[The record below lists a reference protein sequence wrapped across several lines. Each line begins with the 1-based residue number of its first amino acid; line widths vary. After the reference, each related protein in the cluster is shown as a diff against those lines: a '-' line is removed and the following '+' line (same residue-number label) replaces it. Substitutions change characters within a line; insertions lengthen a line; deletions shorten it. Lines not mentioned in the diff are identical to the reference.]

1 MKRDFTDE
9 QLSMLC
15 GEALTDK
22 PTREETAAEWEKFS
36 RRNYIG
42 EASSDTVHVVREK
55 RSSRAM
61 VTGIAAACLTAAAL
75 VGWLLLRWR
84 TTDVPDGYTCF
95 YAAQDV
101 PKQVEDVTDDGYCT
115 VSTPPATLRDVQLS
129 DGTVVTL
136 CANSSLVYPLTFGKT
151 GRREVKLKGQACFKV
166 THDPDRPFTVDA
178 GRMRVNVLGTTFV
191 VKTMREEQS
200 SVSLIEGRV
209 NVASDGTSV
218 DMVPGQTSVVD
229 GEDIK
234 ISKADLEVATD
245 WMHNQ
250 FVMDNMPLA
259 EALETI
265 GAWYNK
271 TVVSQRSECMARRIH
286 FRFSRKAS
294 LQEVVE
300 ALNEMKVANIKIEEG
315 RIVVY

>member
-1 MKRDFTDE
+1 
-9 QLSMLC
+9 
-15 GEALTDK
+15 
-22 PTREETAAEWEKFS
+22 
-36 RRNYIG
+36 
-42 EASSDTVHVVREK
+42 
-55 RSSRAM
+55 M

-75 VGWLLLRWR
+75 VGWLLLPWR

-115 VSTPPATLRDVQLS
+115 VSTPPATLRDVRLS

>member
-1 MKRDFTDE
+1 M
-9 QLSMLC
+9 
-15 GEALTDK
+15 
-22 PTREETAAEWEKFS
+22 
-36 RRNYIG
+36 
-42 EASSDTVHVVREK
+42 
-55 RSSRAM
+55 
-61 VTGIAAACLTAAAL
+61 
-75 VGWLLLRWR
+75 
-84 TTDVPDGYTCF
+84 
-95 YAAQDV
+95 
-101 PKQVEDVTDDGYCT
+101 
-115 VSTPPATLRDVQLS
+115 
-129 DGTVVTL
+129 
-136 CANSSLVYPLTFGKT
+136 
-151 GRREVKLKGQACFKV
+151 KGQACFKV

-209 NVASDGTSV
+209 NVASDGASV